1 MEIRRTG
8 TDWHK
13 GRTAPCSVPRILL
26 AAPASGSGKTTV
38 CCGLLELFRRRG
50 MSLVSF
56 KCGPDYIDP
65 AFHSH
70 VLGIR
75 GYNLDSF
82 FLDEKEV
89 DVLFRQKAAGADLAV
104 MEGVMGYYDG
114 VAGTSTR
121 ASTYHIA
128 AITDT
133 PVILVVDGKKSSL
146 SLAALVKGFLEYR
159 PDSRIGG
166 VILNRTG
173 PAMEQ
178 RLRPY
183 LEELGVACLGAVPE
197 CGEARLESRHLG
209 LVLPWE
215 QNRLKEQTG
224 RLADRLEGCL
234 DVEGILELAGMA
246 AGEDREGG
254 SSGKGA
260 GEGGSSGKE
269 DRRVISGGRGA
280 GKAVGSRNRRMA
292 VAMDEAF
299 CFYYQENLEFLQDH
313 GWEPVPF
320 SPVHDQGLPEHVD
333 GILLGGGYPECYA
346 RELSE
351 NQAMLK
357 AVQAAAAGGVKIL
370 AECGG
375 FLYLHAGLE
384 GMDGKRYPMAGLIPA
399 EGFRAE
405 KQTRFGYVTLEQK
418 GTGQGNPAR
427 ETGAV
432 TKKAA
437 PEGEVWSSGKDLPR
451 QVIRGH
457 EFHYWDSTAPGEAM
471 TAAKPLTGR
480 TWPCM
485 YVTRQMIAGFPHL
498 YYPSGASWILDFLD
512 GA

>member
-1 MEIRRTG
+1 METRRTG

-82 FLDEKEV
+82 FLDEREV

-104 MEGVMGYYDG
+104 LEGVMGYYDG
-114 VAGTSTR
+114 VAGVSTR

-197 CGEARLESRHLG
+197 CGEARLDSRHLG

-260 GEGGSSGKE
+260 G
-269 DRRVISGGRGA
+269 
-280 GKAVGSRNRRMA
+280 KAVGSRNRRMA

-333 GILLGGGYPECYA
+333 GMLLGGGYPECYA

-357 AVQAAAAGGVKIL
+357 AVRAAAAGGVKIL

-405 KQTRFGYVTLEQK
+405 KQTRFGYVALEQK

-427 ETGAV
+427 ENGAV
-432 TKKAA
+432 TEKAA
-437 PEGEVWSSGKDLPR
+437 PEGKAQAPGKGLPR

>member
-1 MEIRRTG
+1 METRRTG

-82 FLDEKEV
+82 FLDEREV

-104 MEGVMGYYDG
+104 LEGVMGYYDG
-114 VAGTSTR
+114 VAGVSTR

-197 CGEARLESRHLG
+197 CGEARLDSRHLG

-260 GEGGSSGKE
+260 G
-269 DRRVISGGRGA
+269 
-280 GKAVGSRNRRMA
+280 KAVGSRNRRMA

-333 GILLGGGYPECYA
+333 GMLLGGGYPECYA

-357 AVQAAAAGGVKIL
+357 AVRAAAAGGVKIL

-427 ETGAV
+427 ENGAV
-432 TKKAA
+432 TEKAA
-437 PEGEVWSSGKDLPR
+437 PEGKAQAPGKGLPR

>member
-1 MEIRRTG
+1 MEICRTG

-13 GRTAPCSVPRILL
+13 GRTAPCTVPRILL
-26 AAPASGSGKTTV
+26 AAPSSGSGKTAV

-234 DVEGILELAGMA
+234 DVEGILKLAGMA
-246 AGEDREGG
+246 AGEDREAVVEGG

-260 GEGGSSGKE
+260 G
-269 DRRVISGGRGA
+269 R
-280 GKAVGSRNRRMA
+280 AVGSRNRRMA

-405 KQTRFGYVTLEQK
+405 KQTRFGYVTLEQE
-418 GTGQGNPAR
+418 GTGQGNPAG

-432 TKKAA
+432 TEKAA
-437 PEGEVWSSGKDLPR
+437 LQGETQTCGKGLSR

-457 EFHYWDSTAPGEAM
+457 EFHCWDSTAPGQAM
-471 TAAKPLTGR
+471 RAAKPLTGR

-512 GA
+512 GS

>member
-1 MEIRRTG
+1 MELHRTG

-65 AFHSH
+65 VFHSH

-234 DVEGILELAGMA
+234 DVEGILKLAGMA
-246 AGEDREGG
+246 AGEDREAVVEGG

-260 GEGGSSGKE
+260 G
-269 DRRVISGGRGA
+269 R
-280 GKAVGSRNRRMA
+280 AVGSRNRRMA

-320 SPVHDQGLPEHVD
+320 SPVHDLPEHVD

-357 AVQAAAAGGVKIL
+357 AVRAAAAGGVKIL

-427 ETGAV
+427 ENGAV
-432 TKKAA
+432 TEKAA
-437 PEGEVWSSGKDLPR
+437 PEGKAQVSGKGLPR

-512 GA
+512 GS

>member
-234 DVEGILELAGMA
+234 DVEGILKLAGMA
-246 AGEDREGG
+246 AGEDREAVVEGG
-254 SSGKGA
+254 SGGKGA
-260 GEGGSSGKE
+260 G
-269 DRRVISGGRGA
+269 R
-280 GKAVGSRNRRMA
+280 AVGSRNRRMA

-299 CFYYQENLEFLQDH
+299 C
-313 GWEPVPF
+313 
-320 SPVHDQGLPEHVD
+320 
-333 GILLGGGYPECYA
+333 
-346 RELSE
+346 
-351 NQAMLK
+351 
-357 AVQAAAAGGVKIL
+357 
-370 AECGG
+370 
-375 FLYLHAGLE
+375 
-384 GMDGKRYPMAGLIPA
+384 
-399 EGFRAE
+399 
-405 KQTRFGYVTLEQK
+405 
-418 GTGQGNPAR
+418 
-427 ETGAV
+427 
-432 TKKAA
+432 
-437 PEGEVWSSGKDLPR
+437 
-451 QVIRGH
+451 
-457 EFHYWDSTAPGEAM
+457 
-471 TAAKPLTGR
+471 
-480 TWPCM
+480 
-485 YVTRQMIAGFPHL
+485 
-498 YYPSGASWILDFLD
+498 
-512 GA
+512 